1 MFQGWTRY
9 RHSCYRV
16 TSREQTHEDA
26 MTEYYCQGPL
36 LTVENRC
43 FTKKILSVFI
53 WVDSLF
59 LTSLLLLHILV
70 GSNRNSSTVC

>member
-9 RHSCYRV
+9 GHSCYRV
-16 TSREQTHEDA
+16 TSREQTYEDA
-26 MTEYYCQGPL
+26 MMEYYCQGPL

-43 FTKKILSVFI
+43 FTYKILSILILF
-53 WVDSLF
+53 DRLF
-59 LTSLLLLHILV
+59 LTSPLLLLILV